1 MKRDKQSIIE
11 ERFDNV
17 SASKTFYNMVRYL
30 NLNEKSVLD
39 IGCSYGEFLIHFGRG
54 SIGLTIS
61 HEEVNYGKNK
71 GLEIRYGN
79 IESEDLSLKEKFDVI
94 FANNIF
100 EHLYSPHRF
109 LINCK
114 NLLKPGGILV
124 LGVPCIPTLSFLLH
138 LTKFRG
144 SLAVSHINFFTRE
157 TLVKTVERAG
167 WNIENIRS
175 FHFKNSF
182 CDRLLDIISPHF
194 YVVAVLDRNFS
205 YHEKRQEEL
214 KGYEVKI

>member
-1 MKRDKQSIIE
+1 MCMKRDKQSIIE

-114 NLLKPGGILV
+114 IILKPGGILV
-124 LGVPCIPTLSFLLH
+124 LGVPCIPTLCFLLH
-138 LTKFRG
+138 
-144 SLAVSHINFFTRE
+144 I
-157 TLVKTVERAG
+157 
-167 WNIENIRS
+167 
-175 FHFKNSF
+175 
-182 CDRLLDIISPHF
+182 
-194 YVVAVLDRNFS
+194 
-205 YHEKRQEEL
+205 
-214 KGYEVKI
+214 